1 MVQLPPLERHTLPSD
16 PFTLFRTWLDD
27 AIRDSGLE
35 NPNAMFLS
43 TVGEDLVPEGRIV
56 LLKGVESDGFVFFT
70 NRESRKGRDL
80 DARPRASLGFFWDS
94 LGRQVR
100 IVGSVAR
107 VSDDASDDYFAS
119 RPRGSQIGAW
129 ASHQSRPLAS
139 REDLEERV
147 RTLEAEYLDR
157 DVPRPDH
164 WGGYVIHP
172 NRIEFWQLGE
182 FRLHDRFE
190 YALDA
195 DNVWNIR
202 RLNP

>member
-1 MVQLPPLERHTLPSD
+1 MAALPPLERQNLPND
-16 PFTLFRTWLDD
+16 PFALFRTWLDD

-43 TVGEDLVPEGRIV
+43 TVGEDWVPEGRIV
-56 LLKGVESDGFVFFT
+56 LLKGLESDGFVFFT

-80 DARPRASLGFFWDS
+80 DARPRASLGFFWDN

-139 REDLEERV
+139 KEELEERV
-147 RTLEAEYLDR
+147 RTLEAEYLGR
-157 DVPRPDH
+157 EVPRPDH
-164 WGGYVIHP
+164 WGGYVIRPH
-172 NRIEFWQLGE
+172 RIEFWQSGE

-195 DNVWNIR
+195 DRVWNIR